1 MGKLI
6 DLIKEEVS
14 NFDYLNNDKRVK
26 EKEDIS
32 IIYKDEFQK
41 KFILDT
47 IEGNVQAYVDNKD
60 LNSMFRKYGDITDN
74 FIDLDITINFKYEN
88 NNFDIEFTGN
98 RVDILD
104 GQLNSEED
112 INNIK
117 WLQISAVLKAN
128 NGDTVN
134 FQMYD
139 KAPDKIKELFIKS
152 CIKETL
158 IKGLL

>member
-26 EKEDIS
+26 EKDDIS

-41 KFILDT
+41 KFILDV
-47 IEGNVQAYVDNKD
+47 IDGKVEAYVDNKD
-60 LNSMFRKYGDITDN
+60 LNSMFRKYGDIQDN
-74 FIDLDITINFKYEN
+74 FVDLDTTLNFKYES
-88 NNFDIEFTGN
+88 NNFDIEFSGD
-98 RVDILD
+98 RIDILD
-104 GQLNSEED
+104 GELNNEED

-117 WLQISAVLKAN
+117 WLQISLILKAN
-128 NGDTVN
+128 NGDAVN
-134 FQMYD
+134 FQMYE

>member
-1 MGKLI
+1 MRKLI

-47 IEGNVQAYVDNKD
+47 IEGKVESYVDNKEAYT
-60 LNSMFRKYGDITDN
+60 NFSKSGDINDDY
-74 FIDLDITINFKYEN
+74 IDFNITINFKYESN
-88 NNFDIEFTGN
+88 NLGVEFIGDKVN
-98 RVDILD
+98 VLD
-104 GQLNSEED
+104 GELNNEED

-117 WLQISAVLKAN
+117 WLQIIVILKAN

-134 FQMYD
+134 FQMYE

>member
-1 MGKLI
+1 MNSLI
-6 DLIKEEVS
+6 KLIKEEVN

-26 EKEDIS
+26 EKEDVS
-32 IIYKDEFQK
+32 IICKDEFQK

-74 FIDLDITINFKYEN
+74 FIDLDITINFKYED

-104 GQLNSEED
+104 GQLNSKED

-117 WLQISAVLKAN
+117 WHQISVILKAN
-128 NGDTVN
+128 NGDTLN
-134 FQMYD
+134 FQMYN